1 MARQPK
7 INKAT
12 LDDRFR
18 FADDSF
24 LGPAGAW
31 QSQLR
36 QGISVDDGER
46 YLLRMFK
53 KTGTPLDEDLSRLI
67 ARGLRRIRR
76 VLSSRRSRELLVEV
90 REIVEDRDELAVVM
104 LDPGNPIAGSSRA
117 LKAQQT
123 LFLSGAGRKIFW
135 RNITRIAQ
143 ALAACHDAGIV
154 HGAISLQTIFSHGN
168 NSDDYR
174 LGGYEACVHLA
185 DGDLGGM
192 GHPLR
197 PTGAISFRQDW
208 IDLGRAAASILG
220 LTSEGGPSLLAI
232 ESRMLDRLANPPHY
246 QLFDGA
252 VVLRELLDVT
262 NELERV
268 GSSSDGEMV
277 LYPSAHVLR
286 SDFAQLTSGAV
297 PADDADA
304 VVRFVADD
312 LEGPNVRAD
321 FKGRTVQLVTDLAV
335 YTVRIF
341 DNDQIGVL
349 IAADKRSPGD
359 QIYNA
364 TELKHRLRLFR
375 NRLDADERV
384 RKLGAGAI
392 SWADASGQPFG
403 DTPRDISVWYTLI
416 VLETFTWL
424 REQFRFYPAEV
435 LPSVPGDDACLVWLV
450 PRKEDD
456 RDERRVKMGLRP
468 AEDALRRELRYEDDR
483 IEWTLTASDRLSGGR
498 ERLPELRY
506 LGDGS
511 YCGRQAF
518 AFTSSQAIIAGDVYY
533 LRPRR
538 DSGSERAIR
547 RRLQNI
553 VVARSNVEL
562 LRALDDPTQVVMD
575 EALREIAAPG
585 SPPADIDDTKR
596 LAWQSIV
603 SGKSINI
610 VVGPPGVGKTYL
622 ISELVK
628 SILLLT
634 PDARVLVSAQ
644 NHETLVQ
651 MENELGKTLAAE
663 TKIVVR
669 VERSGMDDKPSALR
683 MASAG
688 LMRAITPQ
696 ADRADLLAS
705 QHNMIKQALAP
716 VDPAEQVVADSVFRD
731 TENLLLR
738 SSDVT
743 LATTSSYIIEE
754 MIADG
759 EQFDWVIIEEAARAN
774 GAELVGALLLGNR
787 RVMIGDHNQLS
798 PFDVVDRQRFY
809 DVAVA
814 DELLKDAQEQIST
827 ISDLPPEVEST
838 LELIKS
844 DRVLLVEVLATA
856 SRLEEAFRSIAEREE
871 DREKERGRQ
880 SSVANILLEQSRMHP
895 AISELVSNTFY
906 RGKLTPSERVRK
918 RPLTVRS
925 DAPFPTA
932 PIVLI
937 DCPALSVSRTRAFEQ
952 QVGRSYR
959 NRTEASA
966 LRAALTH
973 LHPIVDEQGRVPTLV
988 ILSPYLAQVGHF
1000 ESLLKEQINPET
1012 GTLFGFD
1019 SPRKDGKF
1027 IYTSD
1032 SFQGG
1037 EADVVAASLVRNNSL
1052 VGRRALGF
1060 INNPQRMNVLLS
1072 RAKQKLVLATSR
1084 QFISDAVDGVDPE
1097 GFGGELGFLRTM
1109 LGELGRLGDVTFDGV
1124 GKGVAIVP
1132 TDEQGRLL
1140 L

>member
-1 MARQPK
+1 MRQPK
-7 INKAT
+7 IDKTT
-12 LDDRFR
+12 LDDRFQ

-24 LGPAGAW
+24 PGPAGAW

-36 QGISVDDGER
+36 QGISVDDGEP

-53 KTGTPLDEDLSRLI
+53 KTGTPLDDDLSRMI

-90 REIVEDRDELAVVM
+90 REIVEDRHELAVVM
-104 LDPGNPIAGSSRA
+104 FDPGNPIAGSSRV

-123 LFLSGAGRKIFW
+123 LFLPSAGRKIFW
-135 RNITRIAQ
+135 RNIARIAQ
-143 ALAACHDAGIV
+143 ALATCHDAGIV
-154 HGAISLQTIFSHGN
+154 HGAVSLQTIFSHGN
-168 NSDDYR
+168 NREDYR
-174 LGGYEACVHLA
+174 LGGYEACVHIA
-185 DGDLGGM
+185 DGDLGGA

-197 PTGAISFRQDW
+197 PAGAISFRQDW
-208 IDLGRAAASILG
+208 MDLGRAAASILG
-220 LTSEGGPSLLAI
+220 ITNDGGPSLLAI
-232 ESRMLDRLANPPHY
+232 ERRMLDRLANPPQY

-252 VVLRELLDVT
+252 VVLRDLLDVSE
-262 NELERV
+262 ELDRI

-277 LYPSAHVLR
+277 LYPSVQVLR
-286 SDFAQLTSGAV
+286 SDLAQLTSGAV
-297 PADDADA
+297 PAEDVDG
-304 VVRFVADD
+304 VVRFVAED
-312 LEGPNVRAD
+312 LEGPNVRAE
-321 FKGRTVQLVTDLAV
+321 FKGRTVQLVTDLAF
-335 YTVRIF
+335 YTAKIF

-349 IAADKRSPGD
+349 IAATKRRPGD
-359 QIYNA
+359 QVYNA
-364 TELKHRLRLFR
+364 VELTHPLRLFR
-375 NRLDADERV
+375 NRLGAEERV

-392 SWADASGQPFG
+392 SWADAGSQPSAE
-403 DTPRDISVWYTLI
+403 TPQDISVWYALI

-424 REQFRFYPAEV
+424 REQFRFYPVEV
-435 LPSVPGDDACLVWLV
+435 LPPVRDADPSFVWLV
-450 PRKEDD
+450 PRKEDV
-456 RDERRVKMGLRP
+456 RDGRRERMGLRP

-498 ERLPELRY
+498 EKLPELRY

-511 YCGRQAF
+511 YGGRQAF
-518 AFTSSQAIIAGDVYY
+518 AFTSNQAIIAGDVYY

-538 DSGSERAIR
+538 DSGTERAIR

-553 VVARSNVEL
+553 VAARSNVEL
-562 LRALDDPTQVVMD
+562 LRALDDPTQVLMD
-575 EALREIAAPG
+575 DALRDIAAPG
-585 SPPADIDDTKR
+585 SPPVDMDDTKR

-603 SGKSINI
+603 SGRSINI

-622 ISELVK
+622 ISQLVK
-628 SILLLT
+628 SILSLT

-651 MENELGKTLAAE
+651 MENELGNALAAE
-663 TKIVVR
+663 AKIVVR
-669 VERSGMDDKPSALR
+669 VERSAMDDKPSALR
-683 MASAG
+683 MASTA
-688 LMRAITPQ
+688 LMRATIPE
-696 ADRADLLAS
+696 ADQTNLLAS

-716 VDPAEQVVADSVFRD
+716 VDTAEQVIAESVFRD

-759 EQFDWVIIEEAARAN
+759 EQFDWVIVEEAARAN
-774 GAELVGALLLGNR
+774 GAELIGALLLGNR

-798 PFDVVDRQRFY
+798 PFDVVDRQKFY
-809 DVAVA
+809 DAAVA
-814 DELLKDAQEQIST
+814 DELLRDAQEQIST
-827 ISDLPPEVEST
+827 ISDLPLEVEAT
-838 LELIKS
+838 LEFIKA

-871 DREKERGRQ
+871 DRAEKQGRA

-895 AISELVSNTFY
+895 AIGELVSNTFY
-906 RGKLTPSERVRK
+906 RGKLSPSERVRK
-918 RPLTVRS
+918 RPLTVRA
-925 DAPFPTA
+925 DAAFPSA

-952 QVGRSYR
+952 QVKRSYR

-966 LRAALTH
+966 LLAALEH
-973 LHPIVDEQGRVPTLV
+973 LHPIMDEQGRLPTLV

-1000 ESLLKEQINPET
+1000 ESLLKQQVNPDT

-1037 EADVVAASLVRNNSL
+1037 EADVVVASLVRNNSL

-1060 INNPQRMNVLLS
+1060 IKNPQRMNVLLS

-1084 QFISDAVDGVDPE
+1084 QFILDAVDGVDPE
-1097 GFGGELGFLRTM
+1097 RLGGELGFLRTM
-1109 LGELGRLGDVTFDGV
+1109 FGELERLRGVEFNQV
-1124 GKGVAIVP
+1124 GKGAAIVP
-1132 TDEQGRLL
+1132 TDEQGRLRL
-1140 L
+1140 